1 MTIDV
6 EISGADQNGDSATTT
21 LVNRKKQ
28 IGPVVYT
35 DELLQ
40 YKQRSLLFFSDEGSR
55 DLNIDGGFGGTPEL
69 IHNGT
74 DSVEWTAVATV
85 GTWDFA
91 STTQANTTYGGTKSI
106 EALNMSDGD
115 TATISKGSDLA
126 FANFTAV
133 TGFIYLTRFNQ
144 SFQEILISF
153 TDNGILVGT
162 SMDLMN
168 FVDGGLLNV
177 WQKFSISK
185 ASLGQNGT
193 SVDALVIQFT
203 STGGSAP
210 RAYFD
215 DIRVEESGGVV
226 FTARPP
232 NGNTVIFDRYE
243 FLFADALAGTVADGT
258 MAGLDHNKILG
269 LTSLTNGFAFQRVA
283 EGVPQVSLV
292 MRNFGDMMGFTFNP
306 EPVPF
311 SDGTNTIIKMVALLP
326 EPAVLNGKSGDK
338 VTVTIND
345 DMTGLTIFR
354 IILIGKE
361 LVDG

>member
-6 EISGADQNGDSATTT
+6 EISGVDQNGSSAITK
-21 LVNRKKQ
+21 LINRKKQ

-35 DELLQ
+35 DDLLQ
-40 YKQRSLLFFSDEGSR
+40 YNQRSLLFFSEEGSR
-55 DLNIDGGFGGTPEL
+55 NLNIDGSFGGTPEG

-74 DSVEWTAVATV
+74 DSAEWTAAATV

-91 STTQANTTYGGTKSI
+91 STAQANTGTKSI

-126 FANFTAV
+126 FANFTSI
-133 TGFIYLTRFNQ
+133 TGFIYLTRFNT

-153 TDNGILVGT
+153 TDNGVLVGA
-162 SMDLMN
+162 SMDLIN
-168 FVDGGLLNV
+168 FIDGGLLNA
-177 WQKFSISK
+177 WQKFSIPK
-185 ASLGQNGT
+185 AALGQNGT
-193 SVDALVIQFT
+193 TVDAMVLQFT
-203 STGGSAP
+203 SSGGSAP

-215 DIRVEESGGVV
+215 DIQIEETGGVE
-226 FTARPP
+226 FIARPA

-269 LTSLTNGFAFQRVA
+269 LASLTNGFSFQRVA
-283 EGVPQVSLV
+283 QGVPQVSLV
-292 MRNFGDMMGFTFNP
+292 MRNFGDMMGFTFQP
-306 EPVPF
+306 MPAPF

-326 EPAVLNGKSGDK
+326 EPAVLNGKTGDK

-345 DMTGLTIFR
+345 DMSGLQIFR
-354 IILIGKE
+354 IILVGKE
-361 LVDG
+361 LTNG